1 MANLFSNSYKNLS
14 YWFSETTLDNNGEI
28 VSDINAGLLKLLP
41 DLMEQLNAGNNAE
54 KRFIIPDCQ
63 IATPDVAAQTFYEN
77 ENMWWYVCLENN
89 IVNPFKE
96 YTNNLLFYIFN
107 ESHLANH
114 DQNMIKINTEQKSKI
129 GQIIELN

>member
-1 MANLFSNSYKNLS
+1 MANLFSNSCKNLS

-63 IATPDVAAQTFYEN
+63 IATPDIAAQTFYEN
-77 ENMWWYVCLENN
+77 ENMWWYICLENN

-96 YTNNLLFYIFN
+96 YTNNLLFYIFS
-107 ESHLANH
+107 ESYLINH
-114 DQNMIKINTEQKSKI
+114 DQNITNTNTEQKSKI